1 MGTGDTREPAVAPY
15 FAAAIFL
22 GAFLLFQVQPMMAK
36 AILPWF
42 GGAQAVWT
50 TCMLFFQTAL
60 LGGYLYAHLLTTRLR
75 PDAQTALHLSLLLLS
90 ALFIRILPS
99 ADWRPLN
106 SGAPAFR
113 ILLLLAVNVG
123 LPFFL
128 LSATSPLL
136 QSWYGAAAP
145 GRSPYRLYA
154 LSNAGSMLA
163 LLSYPFLVEPF
174 LELRAQA
181 GLWSILYIFFAIA
194 LWRSSRAYL
203 AARPGPLPATVSV
216 AATDRPPAAA
226 IALWTLLAAC
236 GSAILL
242 SGTAQLTQNVAS
254 VPFLWILPLSLYLLS
269 FILCFE
275 SDRWYSRGRWT
286 VYFGFACAGTAYLLA
301 AWIKTPLTLQ
311 LPMYSLSIF
320 IACMVCHGE
329 LAARRPAAG
338 SLTLFYVAVSAGGAL
353 GGLLTAVAAPL
364 LLDGPWE
371 YHIAWGTLAAA
382 VLSLL
387 ASRTGL
393 RSWRARLGGAAMLA
407 LYGGFVYALYGNYSE
422 ESASR
427 LDMRRNFYG
436 TLHVYEWEHYGAQA
450 LTLMHGQIDHGFQFL
465 EGDPRRDRPVSY
477 YGPESG
483 AGVAVRALRRR
494 GHGRAG
500 LEMGVVGLGAGIMAA
515 WGRSGDR
522 LTFYELNPLVTRL
535 SYAYFTY
542 LDSTRAGVA
551 VVMGDARL
559 SLERE
564 AAGKARRQDLLV
576 LDAFS
581 GDSIPLHL
589 LTREAFDVYFRR
601 LGPGGVLAAHVS
613 NRFLDLEPLVAGLA
627 EERDLAWTV
636 IDGYEDEES
645 GASAS
650 TWVLVSAD
658 ADLLSDP
665 LVSRRS
671 RGLEEGRAPL
681 VFTDRHSDLFRLIR
695 GGWLA
700 GADME

>member
-1 MGTGDTREPAVAPY
+1 MEEPRPAAAPTVH
-15 FAAAIFL
+15 FLAAIFL
-22 GAFLLFQVQPMMAK
+22 GAFLLFQVQPLMAK

-50 TCMLFFQTAL
+50 TCMLFFQVLL
-60 LGGYLYAHLLTTRLR
+60 LGGYVYAHLVTTRLR
-75 PDAQTALHLSLLLLS
+75 PDAQAALHLSLILIS
-90 ALFIRILPS
+90 VLFIRILPS
-99 ADWRPLN
+99 ADWRPPN
-106 SGAPAFR
+106 SEAPVFR

-128 LSATSPLL
+128 LSATSPLV
-136 QSWYGAAAP
+136 QAWYGAAAP

-181 GLWSILYIFFAIA
+181 ALWGILYVLFAVS
-194 LWRSSRAYL
+194 LWLSSRTYL
-203 AARPGPLPATVSV
+203 AAGPRPLPPPGPVTGTTRPTVS
-216 AATDRPPAAA
+216 A
-226 IALWTLLAAC
+226 IALWTLLSAC

-301 AWIKTPLTLQ
+301 AWIKTPLSLQ

-329 LAARRPAAG
+329 LAARRPAPG
-338 SLTLFYVAVSAGGAL
+338 HLTLFYVAVSAGGAL

-371 YHIAWGTLAAA
+371 YHIAWGLLAAA
-382 VLSLL
+382 LL
-387 ASRTGL
+387 ALLARGTDL
-393 RSWRARLGGAAMLA
+393 RAWRARLGGAALLT
-407 LYGGFVYALYGNYSE
+407 LYGGFVYALYANYSE

-436 TLHVYEWEHYGAQA
+436 TLHVYEWEHYDGQA

-465 EGDPRRDRPVSY
+465 EGDQRRNRPVSY
-477 YGPESG
+477 YGPASG

-494 GHGRAG
+494 GGGRAS
-500 LEMGVVGLGAGIMAA
+500 LEMGFVGLGAGIMAA
-515 WGRSGDR
+515 WGRAGDR
-522 LTFYELNPLVTRL
+522 ITFYELNPLVTRL

-542 LDSTRAGVA
+542 LDSTPAGLA

-564 AAGKARRQDLLV
+564 AARKTRRLDLLA

-581 GDSIPLHL
+581 GDAIPLHL

-601 LGPGGVLAAHVS
+601 LKPDGVLAVHVS

-627 EERDLAWTV
+627 EERGLGWAV
-636 IDGYEDEES
+636 IDADEVPENGS
-645 GASAS
+645 SAS

-658 ADLLSDP
+658 TRLMSDP

-681 VFTDRHSDLFRLIR
+681 VFTDRFSNLFRLIR